1 MRKKI
6 ETSRAGVWFYSFAT
20 VATGILDI
28 VWGAFEPSHQPIQH
42 IPGERVLAYLA
53 GAWLVAAGMAVLW
66 RRAARIGIAGSAMIY
81 LVFALLWLPRF
92 HAMTQKFGFRMGVII
107 FVLGG
112 IGAQILLAAP
122 AAIISP
128 ATIFPDTPWRERAA
142 VAGRWMLGL
151 PPIFFGL
158 GHLVSLHAYAR
169 FVPHWLPFGNF
180 WLIITGIAF
189 LLAGCA
195 IVSGIRDILA
205 ARCLALMLLVFEA
218 AVEIPPVFIQPHSQ
232 VAWGGALYNLTAI
245 GVCLIFA
252 EFVAGRRHADQ
263 PITSASELIEMS
275 HPSSAVV

>member
-6 ETSRAGVWFYSFAT
+6 ETSRAGVWFYSLAT

-66 RRAARIGIAGSAMIY
+66 RRAARMGIAGSAMIY
-81 LVFALLWLPRF
+81 VVFALFWLPRF

-112 IGAQILLAAP
+112 VGAQILLAAP

-128 ATIFPDTPWRERAA
+128 ATAFPDTPWRERAA

-151 PPIFFGL
+151 PPILFGL

-189 LLAGCA
+189 ILAGCA

-218 AVEIPPVFIQPHSQ
+218 AVEIPPVFMQPHSQ

-252 EFVAGRRHADQ
+252 EFVAGRRQPDQ
-263 PITSASELIEMS
+263 PITSVSENMAVS
-275 HPSSAVV
+275 CSSSVIV